1 LKGGKSKMRG
11 RWRRLGKILVA
22 LSCAGVLWLAGAD
35 FSSAPKASAQSRF
48 QSYTHSRVVPDFS
61 IPNLQGKPVD
71 IRAHR
76 GQVILLNFWATWCP
90 NCRQEGPS
98 LQKLYNQY
106 QSRGLIFY
114 RISSKEKPQTVE
126 QFMEKESL
134 SMPVLIDKT
143 GQTDRLF
150 GVWVHPT
157 TYLINRRALVC
168 YRIMGTLDWTT
179 LQATSIIDQLLK
191 ER

>member
-1 LKGGKSKMRG
+1 MRG
-11 RWRRLGKILVA
+11 RWKRLTKIFVA
-22 LSCAGVLWLAGAD
+22 LTCTGTLWLAGAD
-35 FSSAPKASAQSRF
+35 FSSLPNASGQSVF
-48 QSYTHSRVVPDFS
+48 QSYAKPQAVPDFS
-61 IPNLQGKPVD
+61 IPNLQGKQVD
-71 IRAHR
+71 IRDHR

-98 LQKLYNQY
+98 LQKLYSQY

-114 RISSKEKPQTVE
+114 RINSKEKPETIK

-134 SMPVLIDKT
+134 NVPVLIDKS
-143 GQTDRLF
+143 GQTERLF

-157 TYLINRRALVC
+157 TYLINRQALVY
-168 YRIMGTLDWTT
+168 YRTMGTFDWTT

>member
-1 LKGGKSKMRG
+1 MRG
-11 RWRRLGKILVA
+11 SWKRLAKIFVA
-22 LSCAGVLWLAGAD
+22 LTCAGTLWLAGAD
-35 FSSAPKASAQSRF
+35 FSSVPKASGQSVLQR
-48 QSYTHSRVVPDFS
+48 YTNPQAVPDFS
-61 IPNLQGKPVD
+61 IPNLQGKQVD
-71 IRAHR
+71 IRDHR

-114 RISSKEKPQTVE
+114 RISSKEKPETIK
-126 QFMEKESL
+126 QFLEKESL
-134 SMPVLIDKT
+134 NVPVLIDQT

-157 TYLINRRALVC
+157 TYLINRQALVC
-168 YRIMGTLDWTT
+168 YRTAGTYDWTT